1 LDSNATRETGPLSDQ
16 VVESTGLNIGHDA
29 RGKKFEI
36 DPSVFTKHALVL
48 GATGS
53 GKTVFCKAI
62 IEEAALKGIPVLAID
77 PKGDIACMAIASK
90 DFQFR
95 PYSDVEADTAKV
107 PREEYAQDLQS
118 KYLKRTSEAGIT
130 AETVAKFTDTVDV
143 RIYTPKSSAGI
154 PVSISPKLDP
164 PPDFQE
170 MVKNEPNAVLDLLD
184 LSVTSLLRIVR
195 PRQDDRRAASYLSE
209 ILRDQWSKGE
219 SADLSNLIDLVQRPP
234 FTSISGIKVDQYYTR
249 KERLELAKDLSR
261 FNIDPRLQ
269 GWTQGEPLNID
280 KLFRTGAKTPINVV
294 YLRGIQTDEERS
306 FFVETLLRQLYGWM
320 RRQRGVQNLRFLL
333 YFDEVYGYCPPS
345 NVKEPASKKGL
356 ILLIKQARAF
366 GLGIILATQNPGD
379 VDYKALGNV
388 NVLSIGRLATQV
400 DIDKVKLNLDLP
412 EDSALTIATLEREK
426 FLCQIGDPRTSAV
439 VSPRWL
445 ITYHRGP
452 LQDDEVSQLMKGRR
466 EGGPPLPEQV
476 LMPAPE
482 TTPPPA
488 PQLPPVD
495 ETEQVPPAPAQP
507 SLVLSALG
515 IPFGLRQEEVPNRV
529 RRQRR
534 LFGPA
539 EVVVQVRPIYRP
551 LLELG
556 ISLKTGVL
564 TKTHQTKYAF
574 MDAGTGKN
582 ADLERKLV
590 LQPGLEAIIGLDSRD
605 TQVLRNL
612 PDNRYTSPVEL
623 AGKMRLQED
632 LVRDSLRELEARRLA
647 KSARIGNVKLYQRIA
662 NVPRLYLKDAQA
674 NVSPLES
681 VEITTPRKGQSEVEL
696 REVIRGLR
704 DDYDL
709 VSYRPFYYPVY
720 SVDLALGNRT
730 RTVWIDGVTGED
742 IQL

>member
-1 LDSNATRETGPLSDQ
+1 LDSNATLGTGPLGDQ
-16 VVESTGLNIGHDA
+16 AAESAGLNIGQDA

-36 DPSVFTKHALVL
+36 DPSVLTKHALVL

-77 PKGDIACMAIASK
+77 PKGDIACLAIASK

-95 PYSDVEADTAKV
+95 PYSDVEADAAKV

-118 KYLKRTSEAGIT
+118 RYLKRTREAGIT

-154 PVSISPKLDP
+154 PVSISPRLDP
-164 PPDFQE
+164 PPCFQE
-170 MVKNEPNAVLDLLD
+170 MVKNEPNVVLDLLD

-195 PRQDDRRAASYLSE
+195 PRRDDRRAASYLSQ
-209 ILRDQWSKGE
+209 ILRDQWNKGE
-219 SADLSNLIDLVQRPP
+219 SVDLSSLIDLVQRPP
-234 FTSISGIKVDQYYTR
+234 FASISGIKVDQYYSR

-280 KLFRTGAKTPINVV
+280 QLFQTGAKTPVNVI

-345 NVKEPASKKGL
+345 NVKEPPSKKGL

-388 NVLSIGRLATQV
+388 NVLSVGRLATQV

-466 EGGPPLPEQV
+466 EGGPSPPQQV
-476 LMPAPE
+476 SMPVPD
-482 TTPPPA
+482 TTPPPT
-488 PQLPPVD
+488 PQPPPVD
-495 ETEQVPPAPAQP
+495 EAEQVPSTPAEP
-507 SLVLSALG
+507 SPVPSPLG
-515 IPFGLRQEEVPNRV
+515 IPFSLRQKEVPERV
-529 RRQRR
+529 KKQKR
-534 LFGPA
+534 LFGPT

-574 MDAGTGKN
+574 MDAVTGKIV
-582 ADLERKLV
+582 DLERKLV
-590 LQPGLEAIIGLDSRD
+590 LLPGLETVIGLGSRD
-605 TQVLRNL
+605 TQVLRGL
-612 PDNRYTSPVEL
+612 PDNKYTSPVEL
-623 AGKMRLQED
+623 AGKMKLQED
-632 LVRDSLRELEARRLA
+632 LIRDSLRTLEAKRLA
-647 KSARIGNVKLYQRIA
+647 KSARIGNAKVYQRIV
-662 NVPRLYLKDAQA
+662 NVPSLDLKDSQA
-674 NVSPLES
+674 NVSPLEF
-681 VEITTPRKGQSEVEL
+681 VEMTPLQKGRSEVEL

-709 VSYRPFYYPVY
+709 VSYRPFYYPLY
-720 SVDLALGNRT
+720 SVDLAFGNRA

>member
-1 LDSNATRETGPLSDQ
+1 MDSNATHETGSLSDQ
-16 VVESTGLNIGHDA
+16 AVGGSRLNVGRDA
-29 RGKKFEI
+29 RGKEFDI
-36 DPSVFTKHALVL
+36 DPSVLTKHALVL

-62 IEEAALKGIPVLAID
+62 IEEAALRGIPVLAID
-77 PKGDIACMAIASK
+77 PKGDIACMAIASR

-95 PYSDVEADTAKV
+95 PYSDVEADTEQT
-107 PREEYAQDLQS
+107 PREEYAKELQS
-118 KYLKRTSEAGIT
+118 RYLERTREAGIT
-130 AETVAKFTDTVDV
+130 AETVAKFSDTVDV

-154 PVSISPKLDP
+154 PVSISPNLDP

-195 PRQDDRRAASYLSE
+195 PRQEDRRAASYLSE
-209 ILRDQWSKGE
+209 ILRDQWGRGE
-219 SADLSNLIDLVQRPP
+219 SVDLNSLIDLVQRPP
-234 FTSISGIKVDQYYTR
+234 FTRISGMTVDQYYSR
-249 KERLELAKDLSR
+249 KERLELAKDLGR
-261 FNIDPRLQ
+261 LNIDPRLQ
-269 GWTQGEPLNID
+269 GWKQGEPLDID
-280 KLFRTGAKTPINVV
+280 KLFQVGTKTPVNVI
-294 YLRGIQTDEERS
+294 YLRGIQTDEDRA
-306 FFVETLLRQLYGWM
+306 FFVETLLRQLYSWM

-333 YFDEVYGYCPPS
+333 YFDEVYGYCPPA
-345 NVKEPASKKGL
+345 NVKEPPSKKGL

-366 GLGIILATQNPGD
+366 GLGIVLATQNPGD

-388 NVLSIGRLATQV
+388 NVLLIGRLATRV
-400 DIDKVKLNLDLP
+400 DLDKVKLGLDLP
-412 EDSALTIATLEREK
+412 EDSALTIATLEKQK

-452 LQDDEVSQLMKGRR
+452 LQDDEVSQLMKGRG
-466 EGGPPLPEQV
+466 EGVPATPEEVPVQ
-476 LMPAPE
+476 APE
-482 TTPPPA
+482 LAPPPA
-488 PQLPPVD
+488 PQPLPID
-495 ETEQVPPAPAQP
+495 ETELVPPAPAEP
-507 SLVLSALG
+507 PAEVSALG
-515 IPFGLRQEEVPNRV
+515 IPFALRQEEVPDRV
-529 RRQRR
+529 KRQRR

-539 EVVVQVRPIYRP
+539 EVVVQVRPVYRT

-564 TKTHQTKYAF
+564 TKTHQTRYAF
-574 MDAGTGKN
+574 MDATTGKSV
-582 ADLERKLV
+582 DLERKLV
-590 LQPGLEAIIGLDSRD
+590 LQPGLETVIGLDSRG

-612 PDNRYTSPVEL
+612 PDNKYTSPVEL
-623 AGKMRLQED
+623 AGKMKLQED

-647 KSARIGNVKLYQRIA
+647 KSARVGNAKVYQRIV
-662 NVPRLYLKDAQA
+662 NVPGLDLKDTQA
-674 NVSPLES
+674 NVSALES
-681 VEITTPRKGQSEVEL
+681 VGSTPLQKGRSEVEL

-709 VSYRPFYYPVY
+709 VSYRPFYYPLY
-720 SVDLALGNRT
+720 SVDLALGNRA